1 MPRTVCFGPSMIY
14 SMPRT
19 EDHAPACNQTR
30 KRQLFAEFA
39 TLPTFPRLIINQG
52 IIKIHLIFHKS
63 LKSSASTAAPWPT
76 PTTRP
81 TAWPT
86 VWGHASHHV
95 GMCRASCVTSCVLS
109 TASLSNRTFLLS
121 GPSVGTTP
129 LSAPAPS
136 LPSPTRCTSRSRG
149 TDAFLCR
156 TSTIPSFCTHRGRRR
171 RRRRRKKVYWRRCRR
186 AGAREI
192 GEWTQA
198 GSLCATLW
206 LSAGEVIIHTHTQ
219 THTDTHTHTCVCV
232 CLCVYVYV
240 CECQVSAGER
250 E

>member
-1 MPRTVCFGPSMIY
+1 MVLVSCASIFLARALRRSAGMPRTVCFGPSMIY

-156 TSTIPSFCTHRGRRR
+156 TSTIPSFLCLAQKRRLPPPPPR
-171 RRRRRKKVYWRRCRR
+171 PSASASVFLP
-186 AGAREI
+186 A
-192 GEWTQA
+192 A
-198 GSLCATLW
+198 GSPLL
-206 LSAGEVIIHTHTQ
+206 
-219 THTDTHTHTCVCV
+219 
-232 CLCVYVYV
+232 
-240 CECQVSAGER
+240 
-250 E
+250 